1 VSIGLSS
8 IKLRIIYSL
17 GIYIFLG
24 MASLSVSHA
33 LEIKIKDRATV
44 RGDKIYLGEISSF
57 DPADDGRIKHLS
69 GIEVSSAPF
78 PGNVIQLSR
87 RFLNYKIGSA
97 IPDKEGISLSVPGN
111 LVVERTA
118 QVISAEQLEDI
129 FKEHVIAGSPWR
141 ADQITFERINT
152 PGPIALPEGELRWNV
167 TQKGNQQYL
176 GNMALV
182 VNFRVDERPVRKVP
196 LSGKITV
203 IGQVVKA
210 AKRIRTGQL
219 ICEGDVVLVEESN
232 DRPYRDVL
240 ASLDEAIGK
249 RAVRNIQPSQS
260 IRSRM
265 IEFPPLVRKG
275 ERVVV
280 RAESELI
287 RATTVGK
294 ALEDGRSGDQVKV
307 INISSGKELLATV
320 KGSALV
326 EVSF

>member
-1 VSIGLSS
+1 MSIGLSG

-33 LEIKIKDRATV
+33 LEIKIRDRATV

-118 QVISAEQLEDI
+118 QVISARQLEDI

-141 ADQITFERINT
+141 AD
-152 PGPIALPEGELRWNV
+152 
-167 TQKGNQQYL
+167 
-176 GNMALV
+176 
-182 VNFRVDERPVRKVP
+182 
-196 LSGKITV
+196 
-203 IGQVVKA
+203 
-210 AKRIRTGQL
+210 
-219 ICEGDVVLVEESN
+219 
-232 DRPYRDVL
+232 
-240 ASLDEAIGK
+240 
-249 RAVRNIQPSQS
+249 
-260 IRSRM
+260 RSRLK
-265 IEFPPLVRKG
+265 ESTRQDPL
-275 ERVVV
+275 
-280 RAESELI
+280 LCQ
-287 RATTVGK
+287 K
-294 ALEDGRSGDQVKV
+294 A
-307 INISSGKELLATV
+307 N
-320 KGSALV
+320 SAGM
-326 EVSF
+326 